1 VLVPTNS
8 RCSSGELRLWR
19 KQRRSGPT
27 HKTPAGPS
35 HSCAKRRGHCGGHFA
50 PRLLARRT
58 THAELWHNLP
68 IVSQRNTSHGH
79 AILHDEL
86 VRAFRRA
93 EIPHAHLSKLRF
105 HFVTHKE
112 CS

>member
-1 VLVPTNS
+1 VES
-8 RCSSGELRLWR
+8 CDCGENNGGRADA
-19 KQRRSGPT
+19 QDTRR
-27 HKTPAGPS
+27 PS